1 MMVIDLEIS
10 SRWFSSRFV
19 VLILFLF
26 LASACGS
33 IKTESE
39 VSAIPF
45 SVVKIFPHDTSAFT
59 QGLVIEYGRLFE
71 STGQEGSSWIAE
83 VELTTGKQDKKVV
96 LAKQYFGE
104 GITILNK
111 KIYHLTWKSKK
122 GFVYDI
128 DSFEK
133 IKEFEYEYPGWGITH
148 NGKNLI
154 VSDGTDKLHFLDTAT
169 LKQVS
174 ELRVTQSLSQIDNL
188 NELEFID
195 GYLFANRWMTNE
207 VVKIDLSNGYVV
219 GRLNLAELARE
230 ANQKNPNAD
239 VLNGIAYEK
248 KSGLLLV
255 TGKWWPF
262 LFALRLDKVEK
273 AN

>member
-1 MMVIDLEIS
+1 METHLKESVYWSKMKLTVSI
-10 SRWFSSRFV
+10 
-19 VLILFLF
+19 LILFL
-26 LASACGS
+26 ASSCGA

-39 VSAIPF
+39 VNAIPF

-83 VELTTGKQDKKVV
+83 VELATGKQDKKVV
-96 LAKQYFGE
+96 LAKPYFGE

-111 KIYHLTWKSKK
+111 KIYQLTWKSKK

-128 DSFEK
+128 DTFEK
-133 IKEFEYEYPGWGITH
+133 VNEFEYGYEGWGITH

-174 ELRVTQSLSQIDNL
+174 ELRVTQNLSQIDQL

-262 LFALRLDKVEK
+262 LFALRLDKVEESK
-273 AN
+273 

>member
-1 MMVIDLEIS
+1 MITDPEMNAQ
-10 SRWFSSRFV
+10 WFNMKLPTFM
-19 VLILFLF
+19 LLLF
-26 LASACGS
+26 LASSCGS

-39 VSAIPF
+39 VNAIPF

-83 VELTTGKQDKKVV
+83 VELATGKQDKKVV
-96 LAKQYFGE
+96 LAKPYFGE

-111 KIYHLTWKSKK
+111 KIYQLTWKSKK
-122 GFVYDI
+122 GFVYNI
-128 DSFEK
+128 DTFEK

-174 ELRVTQSLSQIDNL
+174 ELHVTQNLSQIDQL

-262 LFALRLDKVEK
+262 LFALRLDKVEESK
-273 AN
+273 